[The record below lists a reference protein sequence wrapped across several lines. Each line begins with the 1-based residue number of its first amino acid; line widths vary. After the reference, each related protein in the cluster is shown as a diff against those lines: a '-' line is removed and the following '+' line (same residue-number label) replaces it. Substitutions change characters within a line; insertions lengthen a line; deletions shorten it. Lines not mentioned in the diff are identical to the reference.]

1 MRIAMVSEHAS
12 PLAAIG
18 GVDAGGQNVHVAELS
33 AALGRRGHQ
42 VTVYTRRDD
51 PDLPG
56 RVLSAPNVEVVHVT
70 AGPPTAV
77 SKDEMLPYMPEMAR
91 AMATE
96 WAVCPPDVVHAHFW
110 MSGVAALDAADA
122 CIPSP
127 PVLETFHAL
136 GSVKRRYQGVADTSP
151 KARQWLEPSVA
162 VRVARIIATCPDEV
176 SELVALGAD
185 PKRISVAPCGVDLE
199 LFTPSGPTEST
210 TRRARI
216 AVLGRLVPRKGID
229 LAIRALARLQTAGQH
244 DVELQIVGGPA
255 GPGALDQDPEAKRLR
270 ALASELGVAGDVVF
284 RGQLPRNAVPA
295 FLRSCT
301 AVVCTPWYEPFGIV
315 PLEAMA
321 CAVPVVVAAVGG
333 LQNSVV
339 DQVTGLH
346 IPPQDDE
353 ALAGALAR
361 LLSDAK
367 WRRKLGAAGRRRVE
381 RHYSWDH
388 VAALSEAAYLSTLDA
403 MAITGEEVAS

>member
-1 MRIAMVSEHAS
+1 
-12 PLAAIG
+12 
-18 GVDAGGQNVHVAELS
+18 
-33 AALGRRGHQ
+33 
-42 VTVYTRRDD
+42 
-51 PDLPG
+51 
-56 RVLSAPNVEVVHVT
+56 
-70 AGPPTAV
+70 
-77 SKDEMLPYMPEMAR
+77 
-91 AMATE
+91 
-96 WAVCPPDVVHAHFW
+96 
-110 MSGVAALDAADA
+110 
-122 CIPSP
+122 
-127 PVLETFHAL
+127 
-136 GSVKRRYQGVADTSP
+136 
-151 KARQWLEPSVA
+151 
-162 VRVARIIATCPDEV
+162 
-176 SELVALGAD
+176 
-185 PKRISVAPCGVDLE
+185 
-199 LFTPSGPTEST
+199 
-210 TRRARI
+210 
-216 AVLGRLVPRKGID
+216 
-229 LAIRALARLQTAGQH
+229 
-244 DVELQIVGGPA
+244 
-255 GPGALDQDPEAKRLR
+255 
-270 ALASELGVAGDVVF
+270 
-284 RGQLPRNAVPA
+284 VPA